1 MQAGKRQA
9 VATRTAE
16 AAGRLSILGRQ
27 ISVGRLLAMI
37 ALVAVLLRVASALYQ
52 GDTVNVLPGVFD
64 EVSYDGLARRVLGGH
79 GFTFAQD
86 HWPATKAGEPTAHWS
101 FLYTL
106 YIAGVYALF
115 GAHPLAARLIQAVLT
130 GLLQSWLAWRI
141 GRRVFGQAAGLIA
154 AALSAGYIYFFYYA
168 GALVTESFYM
178 VAILW
183 ALDAAL
189 RLGDRL
195 AAGSDAPRPG
205 ANAWLWLELGA
216 AVAVAGLLRQVF
228 LLFVPFL
235 YLWLAWRGL
244 AGSGGWRR
252 RAWAAAP
259 GLLVGF
265 VLATAVVVAAIAP
278 WTIRNARAFGTFVP
292 LNTNAGYAFYWGNHP
307 VYGTRFQGI
316 LPADGPSYV
325 DLLPRELASLNEAEL
340 DQALLRRGIGFVLA
354 DPWRYGL
361 LSLSRAREY
370 FKFWPSAESSTISN
384 LSRVASFGLLLPFM
398 LVGLALAVGR
408 LIRRDDPRQGPAV
421 LLLGLFIGV
430 YTGVHLLTWTL
441 IRYRLP
447 VDSVLL
453 LFAALTLVELAAR
466 RGWLTNAATAGPV
479 SPSAVST
486 SSVSSS
492 VSTFDSYL

>member
-1 MQAGKRQA
+1 MQAGKKQDIAPQA
-9 VATRTAE
+9 AE
-16 AAGRLSILGRQ
+16 SAGWLSGLGYQ
-27 ISVGRLLAMI
+27 VSVGQLLAVI
-37 ALVAVLLRVASALYQ
+37 ALVAVLLRVASAFYQ

-106 YIAGVYALF
+106 YLAGVYALF
-115 GAHPLAARLIQAVLT
+115 GPHPLAARLIQAVLS
-130 GLLQSWLAWRI
+130 GLLQSWLAWQI

-195 AAGSDAPRPG
+195 AAGHRDQPPAG
-205 ANAWLWLELGA
+205 NARLWLELGA

-244 AGSGGWRR
+244 VGPGGWGR
-252 RAWAAAP
+252 RAWAP

-265 VLATAVVVAAIAP
+265 LLATAVVVAAIAP
-278 WTIRNARAFGTFVP
+278 WTIRNARAFGIFVP

-340 DQALLRRGIGFVLA
+340 DQVLLRRGIGFVLA
-354 DPWRYGL
+354 DPWRYVL
-361 LSLSRAREY
+361 LSLSRAQEY

-398 LVGLALAVGR
+398 LVGLTLALGR
-408 LIRRDDPRQGPAV
+408 LIRRNDPQQGPAV

-453 LFAALTLVELAAR
+453 FFAALALVELAAR
-466 RGWLTNAATAGPV
+466 RGWLANAAPAGPRSIASATG
-479 SPSAVST
+479 SPVST
-486 SSVSSS
+486 
-492 VSTFDSYL
+492 STFDSYL